1 MAAAGEILVARCDA
15 STREETAAIAAVAV
29 ARGTVTSR
37 NARDACASSN
47 PGGSERIR
55 ANVTHSRRLPRVDVV
70 HAGGALQD
78 AVVGRQTVG
87 SLAAVA
93 APKVSV
99 AARLADAFASF
110 PVTGTLLFSSVAAL
124 LGSPGQ
130 AKSVAAPAAWDA
142 RAVADR
148 FAGRPVASVR
158 WGAWGGDTGGMAVN
172 DAGTLSRL
180 ARVGVGA
187 LTPEQGVYA
196 LGRIVAAA
204 SGPATI
210 VVNPFDWDAFAKS
223 VPRKRAATY
232 EDFVDVD
239 ALGRLEGDDAA
250 ETHAEDE
257 SIAMDVGAIRRVIL
271 DAATPL
277 LDGGFGE
284 VGDDDPLMERGL
296 DSLGAVELR
305 KTLAARLSI
314 DLPPTVLFDHPS
326 IGALARFVAERVAS
340 TSRPRRRERRERS
353 DPKTTFGPTTSRA
366 FSHSVA
372 DGGVRSG
379 SVPVRVVSSSCEYP
393 RGISSAAA
401 LRDAFAR
408 GVEFQETIPPD
419 RFDAESCG
427 SGARFATFVADVDA
441 FDADAFRV
449 SDAEASAMDPQ
460 QRKLLDL
467 CLRNYAASPEG
478 ALRAA
483 AGASTGVYLGVMWT
497 EYQHLAAAVDA
508 PRTGYLA
515 TGNGLSFLV
524 GRPSFVFGLV
534 GPSAVVDTACSS
546 SLVAA
551 RMATR
556 AVAVG
561 EASDAH
567 AAGTQ
572 CMLLADTFDVL
583 DSLRALSPDG
593 RCKTLDAAADGY
605 GRGDGFAAAYLRPER
620 AEDVR
625 DDAASDSVRV
635 LGSSVNQDGRS
646 STFTAPFG
654 PSQHALVRDALLE
667 ARADPATVR
676 FLSAHGTGTSLGDPI
691 EFAAAGRALDACDV
705 VLLGASKSFLG
716 HTEGAAGLSALFLAV
731 AAAANAHAPSLRHC
745 RNLNPHVA
753 AGLASSAT
761 SGGVAFAAT
770 RSALAPFAPV
780 PGVQGVIAGASS
792 FGMSG
797 VNAHCIVR
805 VTSPPHDRGGRV
817 LVADAGRFW
826 CASGARVT
834 ALLDSARIVSAA
846 TATFRCHLGAPRLA
860 YADHHRIDGVAIFPG
875 TASMEAA
882 RVALGEDAD
891 GRGTLVDVA
900 FVKPLV
906 LARDGDPL
914 DLVVVVAKADGK
926 VRVGEERTRREGN
939 GNPYPPPRERRAR
952 PGAWSCRRPRRVA
965 AHADESGSKRRSA
978 SEKSEKTRG
987 RRRPPGRSP
996 SGSVSIPAA
1005 GFRSR
1010 RRARRPRRRSRW
1022 SRTRPRRR
1030 GDPRRPPT
1038 DSPRTPR

>member
-1 MAAAGEILVARCDA
+1 
-15 STREETAAIAAVAV
+15 
-29 ARGTVTSR
+29 
-37 NARDACASSN
+37 
-47 PGGSERIR
+47 
-55 ANVTHSRRLPRVDVV
+55 
-70 HAGGALQD
+70 
-78 AVVGRQTVG
+78 
-87 SLAAVA
+87 
-93 APKVSV
+93 
-99 AARLADAFASF
+99 
-110 PVTGTLLFSSVAAL
+110 
-124 LGSPGQ
+124 
-130 AKSVAAPAAWDA
+130 
-142 RAVADR
+142 
-148 FAGRPVASVR
+148 
-158 WGAWGGDTGGMAVN
+158 
-172 DAGTLSRL
+172 
-180 ARVGVGA
+180 
-187 LTPEQGVYA
+187 
-196 LGRIVAAA
+196 
-204 SGPATI
+204 
-210 VVNPFDWDAFAKS
+210 
-223 VPRKRAATY
+223 
-232 EDFVDVD
+232 
-239 ALGRLEGDDAA
+239 
-250 ETHAEDE
+250 
-257 SIAMDVGAIRRVIL
+257 
-271 DAATPL
+271 
-277 LDGGFGE
+277 
-284 VGDDDPLMERGL
+284 
-296 DSLGAVELR
+296 
-305 KTLAARLSI
+305 
-314 DLPPTVLFDHPS
+314 
-326 IGALARFVAERVAS
+326 
-340 TSRPRRRERRERS
+340 
-353 DPKTTFGPTTSRA
+353 
-366 FSHSVA
+366 
-372 DGGVRSG
+372 
-379 SVPVRVVSSSCEYP
+379 
-393 RGISSAAA
+393 
-401 LRDAFAR
+401 
-408 GVEFQETIPPD
+408 
-419 RFDAESCG
+419 
-427 SGARFATFVADVDA
+427 
-441 FDADAFRV
+441 
-449 SDAEASAMDPQ
+449 MDPQ

-770 RSALAPFAPV
+770 RSALAPFAR

-875 TASMEAA
+875 TAAREAA

-939 GNPYPPPRERRAR
+939 GNPYPPPHANERADANGVRVVVSAS
-952 PGAWSCRRPRRVA
+952 ARRVA
-965 AHADESGSKRRSA
+965 AHADESGSKPKVCLG
-978 SEKSEKTRG
+978 EVGEDPGSEKT
-987 RRRPPGRSP
+987 
-996 SGSVSIPAA
+996 SGSVSVGVGLHPRRGFSFASAGASPPTAFAVVADASAASRRPAA
-1005 GFRSR
+1005 STDGFAAHPAMTDASLHLAAALETRTETTKNLDSGPRVPASAGAYHTPSEMRACVSGRAVARRVEIDPRGASSTSHHALVVAGAVAGVRSLETKTVRGKSSR
-1010 RRARRPRRRSRW
+1010 RGAAPNPRAASTKNATKTVSRSTTGALYDVAWHAQTTTIDVNPSRTGVRVAASAGWASAGLSPVPGKCRRP
-1022 SRTRPRRR
+1022 
-1030 GDPRRPPT
+1030 
-1038 DSPRTPR
+1038 